1 MRTNEEPANTP
12 ENEQPEVDTSDKYP
26 TAVEGLRRVLEEA
39 DFGDVPCELIHVE
52 FLGSGEAVWRMR
64 EPRAE
69 EGTGGY
75 LPPP

>member
-1 MRTNEEPANTP
+1 MRTSEDPANTP

-26 TAVEGLRRVLEEA
+26 TAVEGLRRILDEA
-39 DFGDVPCELIHVE
+39 DFDDVPIEFITCE
-52 FLGSGEAVWRMR
+52 FLGSGEAVWRIR

-69 EGTGGY
+69 EGRGGY